1 VSEVARELCDHGLTR
16 TAAAWSELVRT
27 VELLAENARL
37 RAERDRRIAELE
49 AQVERLK
56 GALRV
61 RPLSDARGAV
71 AVEYGV
77 IAAVIAVALAVPALN
92 LGTNIAAVFNTVA
105 AQL

>member
-1 VSEVARELCDHGLTR
+1 MSEVARELCDHGLTR

-37 RAERDRRIAELE
+37 KAELE
-49 AQVERLK
+49 RQHGRLRDLLDTR
-56 GALRV
+56 A
-61 RPLSDARGAV
+61 AT